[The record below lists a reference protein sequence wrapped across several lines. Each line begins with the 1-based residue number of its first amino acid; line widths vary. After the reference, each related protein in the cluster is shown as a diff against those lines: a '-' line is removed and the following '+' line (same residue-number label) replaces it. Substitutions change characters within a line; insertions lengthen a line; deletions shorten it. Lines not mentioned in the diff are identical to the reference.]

1 MYSCAILVHIVS
13 FVQALEPICPL
24 SSRATSSHVQLPNCR
39 YTLLLR
45 HMSACCAAFC
55 CHVVCRVAFAA
66 QVLICHSGITSTD
79 CSTTTCAHAGFAVLT
94 LLFLI
99 LFLVSTL
106 SASKGDTASGAGTS
120 SDILSGGQAIDSTS
134 AAGSL
139 LLSFCVLA
147 ANLGIQSS

>member
-1 MYSCAILVHIVS
+1 M
-13 FVQALEPICPL
+13 
-24 SSRATSSHVQLPNCR
+24 
-39 YTLLLR
+39 
-45 HMSACCAAFC
+45 
-55 CHVVCRVAFAA
+55 
-66 QVLICHSGITSTD
+66 
-79 CSTTTCAHAGFAVLT
+79 TTCAHAGFAVLT

-106 SASKGDTASGAGTS
+106 SASKGGTVSEAGTS
-120 SDILSGGQAIDSTS
+120 SDILSGGQAVDSTS